1 MSVPYRADVQTV
13 GASPQKSITSVPIAE
28 LICEGE
34 KMAEYIDIDAPIDV
48 AIYRRNERV
57 QITIRQLLESNGV
70 KYECSDVVERKHGK
84 WDKDSNM
91 AFYWKC
97 SECGAYL
104 FWRHEEFMVNGNP
117 NYCPNC
123 GADMR
128 HSDD

>member
-1 MSVPYRADVQTV
+1 MTEYIKREDVMERVGRWQLNTREAIAEMIMSVPSA
-13 GASPQKSITSVPIAE
+13 
-28 LICEGE
+28 
-34 KMAEYIDIDAPIDV
+34 
-48 AIYRRNERV
+48 
-57 QITIRQLLESNGV
+57 
-70 KYECSDVVERKHGK
+70 DVVERKRGE

-104 FWRHEEFMVNGNP
+104 FWRYEEFMVNGNP
-117 NYCPNC
+117 HYCPNC